1 MCKCGHLLLI
11 YLFYT
16 DKENS
21 RARRRRRRCGA
32 FLFYEY
38 NNGADADEFGLGKC
52 WCCFFYECAF
62 LGFRVFATQNS
73 SHFLNYHRVSY
84 IGEAA

>member
-38 NNGADADEFGLGKC
+38 NNGAAVMNLDWGSAGVV
-52 WCCFFYECAF
+52 FFMSVLF
-62 LGFRVFATQNS
+62 
-73 SHFLNYHRVSY
+73 
-84 IGEAA
+84 